1 MSRIH
6 PLDTSVVNKI
16 AAGEVIER
24 PANVVKELLE
34 NSLDALAS
42 RIEVDIEAGGGELI
56 RIVDDGEG
64 IHPDDLLLAVTA
76 HATSKI
82 ATADDLFRVQSMG
95 FRGEALA
102 SIAEVSRLRIRSRQ
116 PGCTTGHELASD
128 CGQISPPQPC
138 GCPVGTQIE
147 VRQLFANTPVRR
159 KFLKST
165 ATEFAHI
172 TEHFTRIALAQP
184 RLATI
189 RSTGKSCRRACRCCR
204 ADCSSFPDN
213 PQPAEESS
221 CGTDRPTD

>member
-42 RIEVDIEAGGGELI
+42 RIDVDIEAGGGELI

-82 ATADDLFRVQSMG
+82 ATADDLFRVQTMG
-95 FRGEALA
+95 FRGEAAGL
-102 SIAEVSRLRIRSRQ
+102 
-116 PGCTTGHELASD
+116 D
-128 CGQISPPQPC
+128 CRG
-138 GCPVGTQIE
+138 
-147 VRQLFANTPVRR
+147 
-159 KFLKST
+159 
-165 ATEFAHI
+165 
-172 TEHFTRIALAQP
+172 
-184 RLATI
+184 
-189 RSTGKSCRRACRCCR
+189 
-204 ADCSSFPDN
+204 
-213 PQPAEESS
+213 QPAPHSQPS
-221 CGTDRPTD
+221 AGLGNRI